1 MYLQNFS
8 NVIMNTFDAE
18 ENSSILNNS
27 DAKWYKDAL
36 LSHQRDKSS
45 IKNVS
50 KFMIPLIVPCTND
63 FSFIFRIYRIL
74 QVLTWKIFLNERS
87 WVWESEKLN

>member
-50 KFMIPLIVPCTND
+50 KFMIPVIVPCM
-63 FSFIFRIYRIL
+63 IFVSISGF
-74 QVLTWKIFLNERS
+74 TGFC
-87 WVWESEKLN
+87 ES